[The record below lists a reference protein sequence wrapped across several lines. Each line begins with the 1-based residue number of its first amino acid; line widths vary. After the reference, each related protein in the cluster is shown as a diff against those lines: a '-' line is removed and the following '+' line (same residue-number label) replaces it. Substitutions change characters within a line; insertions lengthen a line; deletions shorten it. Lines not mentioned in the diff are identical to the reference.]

1 MDIYGV
7 VNNVVFL
14 RLLEEARVD
23 LIWRFGT
30 AGAGL
35 LRGGYVIV
43 RHEIEYKRPLVH
55 RPAPVQIEM
64 WVSTLQAAAVA
75 LEYEVKDGAEI
86 CALASTTMAPYDYER
101 RFPRRF
107 TATETEFFE
116 RYLDAR
122 RAICRERSL

>member
-7 VNNVVFL
+7 VNNVAFL

-23 LIWRFGT
+23 LIWHLGPS
-30 AGAGL
+30 GDGL

-55 RPAPVQIEM
+55 RPEPIQIEM
-64 WVSTLQAAAVA
+64 WVSALQAATLAI
-75 LEYEVKDGAEI
+75 EYEVKDGAEI
-86 CALASTTMAPYDYER
+86 CALASTTMAPYDYDR

-107 TATETEFFE
+107 TAAETEYFQ

-122 RAICRERSL
+122 RAIGRERAV